1 MTIFNSYVSLP
12 EGKTLPISILV
23 WRVLR
28 RHDQSLGIPGIPTFA
43 SRGRSG
49 NSLAASFTGCMAH
62 PQRRVPSGPSQ
73 SSSWATRHRKE
84 KTSHRMVTNYVAYCG
99 TLMFM
104 NCCLHMFTIAC
115 LGLWVNTFSRPFPN
129 GWTPKSPNPHLRRR
143 GTSAFFHLDP
153 ISCGRSFNGWKAGF
167 GASSMTP
174 KWAKSSSSSLPS
186 PQPLR
191 RAIRWPCGHAVTW
204 EIHHVVIC
212 HTWSYP
218 IGVLGLYIMFNLIKS
233 QFSNFPWHRIWPY
246 SKKIRMKSPCSN
258 PHVPMFRVILD
269 DFSYHITSYNRSL
282 WRGRGDLVCIR
293 ISLVAHS
300 R

>member
-1 MTIFNSYVSLP
+1 
-12 EGKTLPISILV
+12 
-23 WRVLR
+23 
-28 RHDQSLGIPGIPTFA
+28 
-43 SRGRSG
+43 
-49 NSLAASFTGCMAH
+49 
-62 PQRRVPSGPSQ
+62 
-73 SSSWATRHRKE
+73 
-84 KTSHRMVTNYVAYCG
+84 
-99 TLMFM
+99 
-104 NCCLHMFTIAC
+104 
-115 LGLWVNTFSRPFPN
+115 
-129 GWTPKSPNPHLRRR
+129 
-143 GTSAFFHLDP
+143 
-153 ISCGRSFNGWKAGF
+153 
-167 GASSMTP
+167 MTP

-186 PQPLR
+186 PQPLAQGNPLAMR
-191 RAIRWPCGHAVTW
+191 P
-204 EIHHVVIC
+204 
-212 HTWSYP
+212 WSYP